1 MFRTVGVVN
10 HDGNK
15 AATAEGDDLTI
26 VVAARAEAV
35 EALWRGSL
43 GRTVRCVPTRQ
54 TLMAEDQFGTLFAKR
69 YRSARRARNEWRWLG
84 ELQRAGLPGPPPPGQ
99 PRLGAGPAGVD
110 PAALQALLNSV
121 QSNPAL
127 MANLG
132 AARSSGG
139 GASSTYGICAFF
151 NTPQGCHRGNQ
162 CKFKHVRDAPA
173 GPQAFPFIK
182 RHG

>member
-1 MFRTVGVVN
+1 MQLPRGAHRRLHAPQAVG
-10 HDGNK
+10 
-15 AATAEGDDLTI
+15 A
-26 VVAARAEAV
+26 
-35 EALWRGSL
+35 
-43 GRTVRCVPTRQ
+43 
-54 TLMAEDQFGTLFAKR
+54 
-69 YRSARRARNEWRWLG
+69 LG
-84 ELQRAGLPGPPPPGQ
+84 EQPLRGVDAGGGKAQAERWP
-99 PRLGAGPAGVD
+99 LGAGPAGVD